1 MLHHVSLG
9 RFPRAQTL
17 DYKKKPSLDAI
28 GEIIVT
34 ENDVTY

>member
-1 MLHHVSLG
+1 MFLWDDSRG
-9 RFPRAQTL
+9 RRHLTI
-17 DYKKKPSLDAI
+17 KKKPSLDAI

>member
-1 MLHHVSLG
+1 MFLWDDPAG
-9 RFPRAQTL
+9 RHLTI
-17 DYKKKPSLDAI
+17 KKKPSLDAI